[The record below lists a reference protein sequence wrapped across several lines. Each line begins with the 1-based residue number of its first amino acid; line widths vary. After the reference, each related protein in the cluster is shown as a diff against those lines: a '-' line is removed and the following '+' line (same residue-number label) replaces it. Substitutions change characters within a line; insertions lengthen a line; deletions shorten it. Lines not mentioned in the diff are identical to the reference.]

1 MLAFDITIDLWVK
14 SSNSFFFHGLI
25 HPVAVEGEPGG
36 NCLSHHPIGRPG
48 RPPCA
53 PWLTPISTQEGPSAS
68 RCCVETFLG
77 VPGRGW
83 DFQKKKCIRN
93 PREPQKAANKVQFH
107 MILHNF
113 TCLSFWGL
121 LHHPHKL
128 RGKPFPGV
136 ILRAYVSWEDAKK
149 DRRW

>member
-14 SSNSFFFHGLI
+14 SSNSLFLHRLI

-48 RPPCA
+48 RPGRPACA

-68 RCCVETFLG
+68 RRWGETFLG

-83 DFQKKKCIRN
+83 DFQKKN
-93 PREPQKAANKVQFH
+93 A
-107 MILHNF
+107 
-113 TCLSFWGL
+113 
-121 LHHPHKL
+121 
-128 RGKPFPGV
+128 
-136 ILRAYVSWEDAKK
+136 
-149 DRRW
+149 